1 MLKSFHLVVV
11 VWRGG
16 GEECILIYAL
26 LESGSGVVSLHANK
40 VVCICLISH
49 IMLFVSFEGGWVPS
63 SFSILS
69 LILVLCIFFL
79 PRAGPMCFLKCV
91 HMYLKLPQWS

>member
-1 MLKSFHLVVV
+1 MLKSFHLVVAE
-11 VWRGG
+11 GE
-16 GEECILIYAL
+16 GEECILICPL
-26 LESGSGVVSLHANK
+26 LESGSGMVSLHANK
-40 VVCICLISH
+40 VVYICLISH
-49 IMLFVSFEGGWVPS
+49 IMLFVSFGGGWVPS

-79 PRAGPMCFLKCV
+79 PRAGPMCFLIHV